1 MARAAQNF
9 DSTTCDALPVSSSYM
24 VFTAWFVQ
32 VLYAGEGE
40 SRKPGDSTDPPQ
52 LKDLSTLEHK
62 GHDLVPISFHMP
74 TTCELCPKP
83 LWHMFKPPPALEC
96 RRCRLKLHR
105 DHVDMLA
112 PCKVDPTSAKELL
125 LLAPTTDDQRR
136 WISRGH
142 PPTQVSSTASSSS
155 NTSAS
160 SVSGPGGKAA
170 TLPSRKC

>member
-1 MARAAQNF
+1 MHCL
-9 DSTTCDALPVSSSYM
+9 TPH
-24 VFTAWFVQ
+24 VQ
-32 VLYAGEGE
+32 
-40 SRKPGDSTDPPQ
+40 
-52 LKDLSTLEHK
+52 LSTLEHK

-136 WISRGH
+136 WVAQLRIRVDACGYAASSAAAAAGSPGAIRLRKF
-142 PPTQVSSTASSSS
+142 PSTASSGS

>member
-1 MARAAQNF
+1 M
-9 DSTTCDALPVSSSYM
+9 
-24 VFTAWFVQ
+24 
-32 VLYAGEGE
+32 
-40 SRKPGDSTDPPQ
+40 PGQP
-52 LKDLSTLEHK
+52 STLEHK
-62 GHDLVPISFHMP
+62 GHDLVAISFHMP

-125 LLAPTTDDQRR
+125 LLAPSPDDQRHWVAQLR
-136 WISRGH
+136 VRVDACGYAASSSAAASASPASRLRKF
-142 PPTQVSSTASSSS
+142 PSTASSGSNSS
-155 NTSAS
+155 MASA
-160 SVSGPGGKAA
+160 SGPGGKAA